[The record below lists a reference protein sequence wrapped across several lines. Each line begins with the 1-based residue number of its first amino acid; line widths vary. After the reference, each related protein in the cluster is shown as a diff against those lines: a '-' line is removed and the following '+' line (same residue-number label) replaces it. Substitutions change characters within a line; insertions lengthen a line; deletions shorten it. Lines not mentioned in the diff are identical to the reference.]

1 MHTLCCR
8 LLSPALL
15 IASVW
20 AFSQDSAI
28 SVPISK
34 PAAEYLNRAVDLM
47 QQNALHR
54 NEINWT
60 AVREAAF
67 LHSQGAQTSVDT
79 YPGIYFALTQLR
91 EHHSFLRVPDDLSDA
106 DKKRTA
112 DAFKNVLGPW
122 MRAAKTPPPSPF
134 TYRSQPE
141 GHLLHSE
148 DRTYAWV
155 SVPACGGKHSKWQDN
170 LADFRT
176 YATTLHNIAAGL
188 SAAHPEGWVIDLR
201 GNMGGNMWPMLAGIG
216 FVLGEGVAGSFVS
229 SDGTVQSEWSYKQ
242 GEALLGT
249 KNANDFVVDAP
260 LTLPQLPAVAIL
272 IDSGTVSSG
281 EAIAVSFE
289 GRPHTRFFGTHT
301 FGLSSANSV
310 LPLSDGAILYL
321 NSAVDADRT
330 HHRYDDGIEP
340 DVTFPEPSSLPA
352 ESTDPVLQAAISWL
366 ASFQ

>member
-1 MHTLCCR
+1 MHILR
-8 LLSPALL
+8 RSLSTAFLV
-15 IASVW
+15 ASAWIW
-20 AFSQDSAI
+20 AQDITTSP
-28 SVPISK
+28 PISK
-34 PAAEYLNRAVDLM
+34 PAAEYLNHALDLM
-47 QQNALHR
+47 QRNALHR
-54 NEINWT
+54 AEIDWA
-60 AVREAAF
+60 AVREGAF
-67 LHSQGAQTSVDT
+67 LHSQGAQTPVDT

-91 EHHSFLRVPDDLSDA
+91 EHHSFLRVPDNLSDA
-106 DKKRTA
+106 DKKRTRA
-112 DAFKNVLGPW
+112 AVRSVLGPW
-122 MRAAKTPPPSPF
+122 KQGIKSPPPSPF

-141 GHLLHSE
+141 GHLLHSGN
-148 DRTYAWV
+148 RAFAWV
-155 SVPACGGKHSKWQDN
+155 SVPACGGKHSNWQDN
-170 LADFRT
+170 LADFRA
-176 YATTLHNIAAGL
+176 YATTLHSVAADLL
-188 SAAHPEGWVIDLR
+188 SSAHPEGWVIDLR
-201 GNMGGNMWPMLAGIG
+201 GNGGGNMWPMLAGIG

-330 HHRYDDGIEP
+330 HHRYDYGIEP